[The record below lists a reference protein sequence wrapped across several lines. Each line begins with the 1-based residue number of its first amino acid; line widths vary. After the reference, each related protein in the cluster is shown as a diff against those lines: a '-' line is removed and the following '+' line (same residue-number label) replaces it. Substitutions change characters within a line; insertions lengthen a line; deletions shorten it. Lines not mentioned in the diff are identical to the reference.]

1 MNINIALLRGVNVGK
16 GKPVAM
22 ADLRAMM
29 TELGFTGVST
39 LLRTGNIVF
48 DAGRAEPPELE
59 ARLQQEAEARLGL
72 RTQVFVRTAA
82 QWATAIAH
90 NPFPDEAAAD
100 PSHLLLVV
108 LKQPPP
114 PADVEA
120 LQQAIPGRE
129 RIRAWERHLYVVYPD
144 GIADSSL
151 TPAIWSRHLG
161 RDSGTGRNWNTALK
175 LAATAGAFV
184 LS

>member
-1 MNINIALLRGVNVGK
+1 MSLHIALLRGINVGK

-22 ADLRAMM
+22 ADLKAMM

-39 LLRTGNIVF
+39 LLRSGNIVF
-48 DAGRAEPPELE
+48 DAGRTTPDELE

-82 QWATAIAH
+82 QWADAIAH
-90 NPFPDEAAAD
+90 NPFPGEAAAE
-100 PSHLLLVV
+100 PSHLLLVA
-108 LKQPPP
+108 LRQAPSPG
-114 PADVEA
+114 DIEA

-129 RIRAWERHLYVVYPD
+129 RIRSWERHAYVVYPD

-161 RDSGTGRNWNTALK
+161 RDAGTARNWNTALK
-175 LAATAGAFV
+175 LLALAKK
-184 LS
+184 